1 LAVGAAPE
9 KWGDGRKE
17 MEGIWATMRGLRE
30 AGNRRPLAVKDVDIE
45 EEVLEEAL
53 EEEVEFGNGS
63 LGSDS
68 RSLGSG
74 R

>member
-1 LAVGAAPE
+1 MG
-9 KWGDGRKE
+9 
-17 MEGIWATMRGLRE
+17 GLRE
-30 AGNRRPLAVKDVDIE
+30 AGNRGPLVVEDVDI

-53 EEEVEFGNGS
+53 EEEVEFGSGS

-74 R
+74 K

>member
-1 LAVGAAPE
+1 MG
-9 KWGDGRKE
+9 
-17 MEGIWATMRGLRE
+17 GLRE
-30 AGNRRPLAVKDVDIE
+30 AGNRGPLAVKDVDIE

-53 EEEVEFGNGS
+53 EEEVEFSNGS

>member
-1 LAVGAAPE
+1 MGGP
-9 KWGDGRKE
+9 
-17 MEGIWATMRGLRE
+17 RE
-30 AGNRRPLAVKDVDIE
+30 AGNRGPLAVKDVDIE

-63 LGSDS
+63 LGSDR
-68 RSLGSG
+68 RSLVSG